1 MIRRKEKRRK
11 KNQTNRFFFIVLFLL
26 GGTVSTSPYK
36 INYLRSYSFAE
47 AAKALQQ
54 IKAEHN
60 SPLWAYP
67 TSHLQIDEKGKLEDD
82 RFSYFYLFE
91 EEPFSMTLEEM
102 TYGMKQKDEYWKTSE
117 GYILSREGEETVLVE
132 ESEVE
137 RIKKDNFDLYFGFEA
152 NEELDNRIEI
162 LSALA
167 SDSSGLTSFSL
178 IGGIEGQLDVELQ
191 GEVRRGSSLQ
201 HLRFHYEDFF
211 LTLYEIEESSNVLSS
226 NYSFS
231 FEIS

>member
-11 KNQTNRFFFIVLFLL
+11 KNQPKRFFFIVLFLL
-26 GGTVSTSPYK
+26 GGTISSSPYK

-47 AAKALQQ
+47 AAKTLQQ
-54 IKAEHN
+54 IKEEHN
-60 SPLWAYP
+60 SPSWAYP
-67 TSHLQIDEKGKLEDD
+67 TSHLQIDEKGKLEDEH
-82 RFSYFYLFE
+82 FSHLFVFD

-102 TYGMKQKDEYWKTSE
+102 AYGTKRKDKYRRTSE
-117 GYILSREGEETVLVE
+117 GYILSREGEEIVLVE
-132 ESEVE
+132 ESE
-137 RIKKDNFDLYFGFEA
+137 IKKIKKEHFDLYFGFEA

-167 SDSSGLTSFSL
+167 LDSSGLASFSL
-178 IGGIEGQLDVELQ
+178 LGGKDGQLDVELR
-191 GEVRRGSSLQ
+191 GEVRQGSSLQ
-201 HLRFHYEDFF
+201 FLRFHYEDFF